1 MNTTFSFNRLG
12 LLLKRFFIE
21 NQNREMMFWGI
32 LTIVFTLV
40 HQTDSLRMILY
51 FTGFLFAARL
61 FKVFS
66 FAPGGMHYLLIPATH
81 TEKLAAN
88 ILLSTLYFF
97 IMTMVTYSIGNLLG
111 TTIVNQIFG
120 TSNPVSWDLF
130 HAEAMH
136 NYGQVNVSST
146 NGFWDLLGSFA
157 TIQAIFM
164 LGSLYFSRNAVGRT
178 MLSLLGLGIL
188 LTIIQLSLIKIIFG
202 TFSLTGDMGSMNI
215 MLSNSSIPDGIGM
228 AFKIG
233 GYLFIPFLWVVSY
246 FRLTEKQV

>member
-1 MNTTFSFNRLG
+1 MNTTFSFNRLS

-40 HQTDSLRMILY
+40 HQTYSLKMILY
-51 FTGFLFAARL
+51 ITGFLFAGRL

-81 TEKLAAN
+81 AEKLTAN
-88 ILLSTLYFF
+88 ILLSTFYFF

-111 TTIVNQIFG
+111 TGIMNQVLG

-136 NYGQVNVSST
+136 NYGHVNVSSK
-146 NGFWDLLGSFA
+146 NGFWDLVTSFA

-178 MLSLLGLGIL
+178 MFSLLGLGIV
-188 LTIIQLSLIKIIFG
+188 LSLIQLILIKIVFG
-202 TFSLTGDMGSMNI
+202 TFSLTSDMVSMNI
-215 MLSNSSIPDGIGM
+215 MISNSSIPSWIAM
-228 AFKIG
+228 AFKTA
-233 GYLFIPFLWVVSY
+233 GYLLIPFLWVVSY
-246 FRLTEKQV
+246 FRLTEKQI

>member
-51 FTGFLFAARL
+51 ITGLLFAARV

-81 TEKLAAN
+81 VEKLTAN

-97 IMTMVTYSIGNLLG
+97 IMTLVTYSIGNLLG
-111 TTIVNQIFG
+111 TGILNQILG

-136 NYGQVNVSST
+136 NYGQVTVSST
-146 NGFWDLLGSFA
+146 NGFLDLLATFA

-178 MLSLLGLGIL
+178 MFSLLALGIVL
-188 LTIIQLSLIKIIFG
+188 SIIQLSLIKIIFG
-202 TFSLTGDMGSMNI
+202 TFSLTGDMGSMNF
-215 MLSNSSIPDGIGM
+215 MLSNSSIPSGIEM

-233 GYLFIPFLWVVSY
+233 GYLLIPFLWVVSY